1 MEKHKKN
8 KKIKSQLSCPGVVMQ
23 KKVKNKRKQAKRQ
36 DRYKWGLA
44 EQATLVLKLAG
55 FKANQYRSA

>member
-1 MEKHKKN
+1 
-8 KKIKSQLSCPGVVMQ
+8 MQ

-55 FKANQYRSA
+55 FKANQYRSAQQTWSERGREEVEE